1 MKKISYLLASAMSA
15 LAALAAGAATARTSH
30 PELRTDQNA
39 ARESPSNA
47 DTIKVSQSAKDQIG
61 TEAKPQVRVKG
72 GVKTKPGKLDPG
84 GPKSGAKVTFSE
96 NFKDKKGEGGPT
108 FKDSFI
114 DKSKPVTN
122 PADRGKRLQ
131 KNKVQKTFEKNQK

>member
-15 LAALAAGAATARTSH
+15 LAALAASAATAPTTH

-47 DTIKVSQSAKDQIG
+47 DTIKVSQRAKEQIG
-61 TEAKPQVRVKG
+61 VQAKPQVRVKG

-84 GPKSGAKVTFSE
+84 GPKAGNFTDNFS
-96 NFKDKKGEGGPT
+96 DKKDGKFWET
-108 FKDSFI
+108 FI

-122 PADRGKRLQ
+122 PADAGKTLQ
-131 KNKVQKTFEKNQK
+131 KNKVQKTFQKNQASPQQK